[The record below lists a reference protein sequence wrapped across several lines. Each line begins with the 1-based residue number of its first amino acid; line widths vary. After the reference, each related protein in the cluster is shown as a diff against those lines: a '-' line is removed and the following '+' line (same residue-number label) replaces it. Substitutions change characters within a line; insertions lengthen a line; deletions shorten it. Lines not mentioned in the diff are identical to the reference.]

1 MIDVLVNDA
10 DAQDE
15 TSALWSVGS
24 VAYGGTAIISNQIV
38 SALNAGFFGGDSF
51 EYTVPDTAGG
61 TDTAMVSVTVWV
73 DSTGGINQ
81 TFTADINAFG
91 NPG

>member
-1 MIDVLVNDA
+1 
-10 DAQDE
+10 
-15 TSALWSVGS
+15 
-24 VAYGGTAIISNQIV
+24 V

-51 EYTVPDTAGG
+51 EYTVRDTAGG

-81 TFTADINAFG
+81 IISADIDIAG
-91 NPG
+91 NPE

>member
-1 MIDVLVNDA
+1 M
-10 DAQDE
+10 
-15 TSALWSVGS
+15 
-24 VAYGGTAIISNQIV
+24 

-51 EYTVPDTAGG
+51 EYTVRDTAGG

-81 TFTADINAFG
+81 IISADIDIAG
-91 NPG
+91 NPE